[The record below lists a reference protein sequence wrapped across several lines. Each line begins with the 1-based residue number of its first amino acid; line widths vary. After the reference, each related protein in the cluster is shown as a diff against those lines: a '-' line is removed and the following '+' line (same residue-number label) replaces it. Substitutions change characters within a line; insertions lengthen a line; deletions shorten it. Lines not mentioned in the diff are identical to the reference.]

1 MSYMLKEARESAAIV
16 ANQDTSSAL
25 ALAETLKSA
34 APRGIV
40 SVARGTSDHALGYL
54 GYLLMHTRGMAVAS
68 LPPSLSSVLQTPWQ
82 VQDYLALGAS
92 QSGSPPDVIA
102 MLKALAAGGAR
113 TATLVNVVPSPIIEA
128 SQHVLAVQAGPEK
141 SVAATKSFIA
151 TVALAR
157 LLERRP
163 QTARR
168 APSPAG
174 QTGTRR
180 ERRLGSSGRSAY
192 PARTAVRRRPR
203 YRPLHRTRSGAEMQ
217 RNLPI
222 TRRSLLRRRS
232 PTRADGHRP

>member
-1 MSYMLKEARESAAIV
+1 MSYILKEARESAAIV
-16 ANQDTSSAL
+16 ANQDTSSSL
-25 ALAETLKSA
+25 ALAEALKIQT
-34 APRGIV
+34 PRGIV

-151 TVALAR
+151 TVALAC
-157 LLERRP
+157 
-163 QTARR
+163 TC
-168 APSPAG
+168 SP
-174 QTGTRR
+174 TGT
-180 ERRLGSSGRSAY
+180 A
-192 PARTAVRRRPR
+192 TANCK
-203 YRPLHRTRSGAEMQ
+203 TRSKPCRTNSNKPRTPTGLRQSKHSNRANGCSSSAAVPASPS
-217 RNLPI
+217 RKK
-222 TRRSLLRRRS
+222 RR
-232 PTRADGHRP
+232 